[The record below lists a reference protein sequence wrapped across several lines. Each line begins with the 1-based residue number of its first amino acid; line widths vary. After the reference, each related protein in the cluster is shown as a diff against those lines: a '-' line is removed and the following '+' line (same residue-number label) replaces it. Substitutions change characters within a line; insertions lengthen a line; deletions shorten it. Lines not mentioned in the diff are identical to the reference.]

1 MLRSFLLLLCLPFTL
16 AAESVIDPARD
27 RAIPVEIHQPSN
39 TDNCSTTAL
48 CPVALLSA
56 GYGVSHTEYQF
67 LVKTLNQAGYLV
79 ITVGHELATDPPLS
93 VEGNLYETRA
103 ENWQRGA
110 DTLMFIH
117 DYFKPKFTTFDF
129 EHILLI
135 GHSNGGDISA
145 WLINHGAKFANHI
158 ITLDHR
164 RVPLPR
170 SLDVKVL
177 SIRASDFPAD
187 KGVLPNIAEKQKYQ
201 DCVVTIAN
209 AKHNDMTDLGPSW
222 LTDKIAQILAAHLAG
237 KPCLENEKVKGQ

>member
-1 MLRSFLLLLCLPFTL
+1 MSRIIMVILFLLPLSPL
-16 AAESVIDPARD
+16 AKTIVDNTRD
-27 RAIPVEIHQPSN
+27 RAVPVEIHQPSN
-39 TDNCSTTAL
+39 TANCSATKT

-56 GYGVSHTEYQF
+56 GYGVAHTEYQF
-67 LVKTLNQAGYLV
+67 LVKILNQAEYLV

-110 DTLMFIH
+110 DTLVFIRDH
-117 DYFKPKFTTFDF
+117 FRPKFANFDF
-129 EHILLI
+129 ENILLI

-145 WLINHGAKFANHI
+145 WLINHGATFANHI

-187 KGVLPNIAEKQKYQ
+187 KGVLPSPAEKQKYH

-209 AKHNDMTDLGPSW
+209 AKHNDMTDEGPSW
-222 LTDKIAQILAAHLAG
+222 LTEKIAQIVAGHLAG
-237 KPCLENEKVKGQ
+237 KPCPKSEK